1 MIRLLV
7 IWFIDK
13 VIYLMCKTEFSL
25 VINQKS
31 FLMLQSILWVFFS
44 AFENLNFT
52 RVIHSPIQ
60 ALSGPDLNRARLLVQ
75 PSPAEISGSI
85 LPFKTKPNQT
95 NFMPLKS
102 SYNSK
107 IWCPLL
113 NSVWSFKCISYQKSD
128 VFIDWSV
135 CLVDRLKHMVL
146 YIALSHIS

>member
-13 VIYLMCKTEFSL
+13 VIYLMCKTGVFTGD
-25 VINQKS
+25 KS
-31 FLMLQSILWVFFS
+31 EIISDPSEYFVGFFQL
-44 AFENLNFT
+44 FENLNCW
-52 RVIHSPIQ
+52 VIHSPLQ

-113 NSVWSFKCISYQKSD
+113 NSVFD
-128 VFIDWSV
+128 VLLTEVSV
-135 CLVDRLKHMVL
+135 W
-146 YIALSHIS
+146 